1 MSEDEKDER
10 EEPDASFNDD
20 QQRMFANEN
29 RAANATRPPV
39 GSQVDPILPGAPTP
53 EEEKSNEK

>member
-1 MSEDEKDER
+1 MSEGEEDER
-10 EEPDASFNDD
+10 EEADASFNDD

-39 GSQVDPILPGAPTP
+39 GSQVDPVLPGAPSS
-53 EEEKSNEK
+53 EEEEGGK